1 MIREDVIT
9 LSYPHYIRTFN
20 LYGVNAMEIKTLD
33 VDIDEVVDA
42 HNLLNEYLSTPW
54 YKFITRRRLLKVLNN
69 KYQPYTKITKQG
81 IDMDATI
88 IPIKD
93 EVSIDTTTG
102 MFVAKIGRKNFKSK
116 MYKSICA
123 QIEKY
128 KTQQRE
134 KDLKPEDLIQVIST
148 QGEEGYYDEAT
159 GKLYTADNYDKLTLV
174 KGADDLIKWCREED
188 LELVKGL
195 IEKRQ
200 KALEKIEKDKANLN
214 KVEDQ
219 LKNKTI

>member
-1 MIREDVIT
+1 
-9 LSYPHYIRTFN
+9 
-20 LYGVNAMEIKTLD
+20 
-33 VDIDEVVDA
+33 
-42 HNLLNEYLSTPW
+42 
-54 YKFITRRRLLKVLNN
+54 
-69 KYQPYTKITKQG
+69 
-81 IDMDATI
+81 MDATI